1 MPAGEVMLLMVP
13 TNYTNA
19 WGLLN
24 DLVLYPDEAFI
35 VAKRTNG
42 TLEMDFEGAASTADQ
57 KLQLPA
63 VNDAFVM
70 NNPYGTDMILGELI
84 PLREFW
90 NGY

>member
-1 MPAGEVMLLMVP
+1 MLLGGT

-42 TLEMDFEGAASTADQ
+42 TLEMDFEGSINCRSKITTTSGQ
-57 KLQLPA
+57 
-63 VNDAFVM
+63 
-70 NNPYGTDMILGELI
+70 
-84 PLREFW
+84 
-90 NGY
+90 